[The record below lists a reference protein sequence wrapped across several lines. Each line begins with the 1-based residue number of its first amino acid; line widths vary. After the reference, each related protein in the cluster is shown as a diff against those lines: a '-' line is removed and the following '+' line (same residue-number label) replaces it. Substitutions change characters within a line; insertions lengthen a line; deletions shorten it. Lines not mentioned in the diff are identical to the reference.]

1 MELHQQL
8 TLPQSV
14 GSVWAALNDPKML
27 QQCLPG
33 CERFEAVGPDQF
45 EMTVST
51 KIGPVKAK
59 FTGAIVL
66 SELNPPLSYVIK
78 GEGKGGVA
86 GFAKGSAR
94 VSLGAMTGQDGD
106 ATRLTYSVDASVG
119 GKIAQLGGRLIQG
132 AARKMAQDFFTKFV
146 QILCDDETL
155 VPEIETVSAS

>member
-1 MELHQQL
+1 
-8 TLPQSV
+8 
-14 GSVWAALNDPKML
+14 
-27 QQCLPG
+27 
-33 CERFEAVGPDQF
+33 
-45 EMTVST
+45 MTVST

-59 FTGAIVL
+59 FTGAIAL

>member
-14 GSVWAALNDPKML
+14 DKVWAALNDPKML
-27 QQCLPG
+27 QQSLPG

-59 FTGAIVL
+59 FTGKIAL
-66 SELNPPLSYVIK
+66 SDLNPPLSYVIK

-86 GFAKGSAR
+86 GFAKGSAT
-94 VSLGAMTGQDGD
+94 VSLATIAREQGE
-106 ATRLTYSVDASVG
+106 ATRLTYSVDLCIFRHMRRRQG
-119 GKIAQLGGRLIQG
+119 NLGW
-132 AARKMAQDFFTKFV
+132 
-146 QILCDDETL
+146 
-155 VPEIETVSAS
+155 